1 MTFLRFTTDD
11 QRGVLKAY
19 VGEGEFRAEA
29 LPTKGGLAN
38 CYIEN
43 LQGLMRYICE
53 NGYEHHVCF
62 VRGHV
67 ADILE
72 EALTKYMGVQ
82 VYRHRG

>member
-1 MTFLRFTTDD
+1 MI
-11 QRGVLKAY
+11 
-19 VGEGEFRAEA
+19 
-29 LPTKGGLAN
+29 PTKGGVAN

-43 LQGLMRYICE
+43 LQNLLRYVCE

-72 EALTKYMGVQ
+72 EALTKYMGIP
-82 VYRHRG
+82 VYRHR